1 MSAADLL
8 PVFKLPHP
16 ALPTGKASRAHP
28 LPSHPH
34 RTAKPDLLLVRK
46 LALPARIGVYDW
58 EQEEPQPIVLDLCFE
73 PPASPASVSDRLE
86 DTIDY
91 SQVVARLREVALAE
105 PKQLVEAM
113 AHRMAEVLLDEFDA
127 RWVSLELVKTAP
139 IPGSEVGIRI
149 ERQR

>member
-1 MSAADLL
+1 MLPAFRFQPPATPADKGTRSSQVLGL
-8 PVFKLPHP
+8 QRP
-16 ALPTGKASRAHP
+16 
-28 LPSHPH
+28 
-34 RTAKPDLLLVRK
+34 AKPDLLLIRK

-58 EQEEPQPIVLDLCFE
+58 EQEAPQPIVLDLCFE
-73 PPASPASVSDRLE
+73 PPASPASVTDRLE
-86 DTIDY
+86 DTVDY
-91 SQVVARLREVALAE
+91 AQVVARLREIALAE

-113 AHRMAEVLLDEFDA
+113 AHRMAEVLMEEFDA